1 MPVDRDNIG
10 VVILNAWK
18 GARGARIEPGDM
30 KTPNRQRSRNWIES
44 LARRFQEHYDGDCH
58 RVFWSAN
65 QENRKQF
72 GRNEML
78 FDIAVC
84 SVLTTRSRQGKAR
97 DLEFI
102 AHCHWQIESEFNRT
116 NTRELVIDMS
126 KLVMGAAENK
136 LFVAAH
142 RRRGQRDILG
152 QFAPIAACCAGRLYF
167 CFVSHPADWA
177 DNARP
182 PQLFEWIAGGWA
194 EIALPAAR

>member
-1 MPVDRDNIG
+1 MS
-10 VVILNAWK
+10 AWER
-18 GARGARIEPGDM
+18 ARRARIEPGDR
-30 KTPNRQRSRNWIES
+30 KTPNRQRSGNWVES
-44 LARRFQEHYDGDCH
+44 LARRFKEHYEGDPY

-65 QENRKQF
+65 RKNRKQF

-84 SVLTTRSRQGKAR
+84 SVFTTKSRQRTAR

-102 AHCHWQIESEFNRT
+102 AQCHWQIESEFNRT
-116 NTRELVIDMS
+116 NTREIVIDMS
-126 KLVMGAAENK
+126 KLVMGAAEDK

-142 RRRGQRDILG
+142 RRRGQRDILE
-152 QFAPIAACCAGRLYF
+152 QFAPIAACCGGRLYF

-182 PQLFEWIAGGWA
+182 PMLFEWIAGGWS
-194 EIALPAAR
+194 EIALPQAV